1 MINQQVMSPTAQPA
15 QQITAT
21 PPIMQLQRVLQLG
34 IYPGMLQE
42 LQQSVAWDSAV
53 LSDMRAAFQELHD
66 RMYHRTGLLGTAAAH
81 TPQDGC
87 SAVVLE
93 IQRLQ
98 SVVDSHTNALETL
111 VSTNSSLRR
120 ELDDMH
126 AQLQATTR
134 ETTQLRM
141 GQLPWQSQV
150 EAHIATLEST
160 LAEVHAEQEVQS
172 KNADDLFRDCVRR
185 LRERMLQRD
194 RPWIHL
200 PAGCQP

>member
-1 MINQQVMSPTAQPA
+1 MINQQVLSPTAQPA

-34 IYPGMLQE
+34 IPPGMLQE

-87 SAVVLE
+87 STVVLE

-134 ETTQLRM
+134 ETTQDGTAAMAVTRCNV
-141 GQLPWQSQV
+141 GINTCRGSCRTRGSV
-150 EAHIATLEST
+150 E
-160 LAEVHAEQEVQS
+160 
-172 KNADDLFRDCVRR
+172 
-185 LRERMLQRD
+185 ERG
-194 RPWIHL
+194 RPF
-200 PAGCQP
+200 P